1 MPSLRNT
8 LPISSPASGSSAG
21 SNRSAAS
28 TIVTAVPNLANAWAI
43 STPTAPPPATVSEAS
58 ASLASR
64 VSRLV

>member
-1 MPSLRNT
+1 
-8 LPISSPASGSSAG
+8 
-21 SNRSAAS
+21 
-28 TIVTAVPNLANAWAI
+28 VTAVPNLANAWAI